1 MREGPD
7 ISIVAALIGNPA
19 SAAMLMALMGGIA
32 LTASELATEAGI
44 TLATASGHLS
54 KLKRHGLVAAEHQ
67 GRHLYVRLADAD
79 VSAAIEALC
88 PLAARAGHMRTRPGP
103 RDPELRH
110 ARSCYDHI
118 AGALA
123 VATLER
129 LLDGALVRRDG
140 EELHITEAG
149 RNFFAARGVDVASLE
164 KARRPLCRTC
174 LDWSERRHHLG
185 GGLGAAIFTA
195 IEERGWVMRDKG
207 TRILRFAKRGEERIR
222 DWLRIGETRHAA

>member
-7 ISIVAALIGNPA
+7 ISIIAALIGNPA

-32 LTASELATEAGI
+32 LTASELATESGI
-44 TLATASGHLS
+44 TLATASSHLS
-54 KLKRHGLVAAEHQ
+54 KLKRHRLVAVEHQ

-79 VSAAIEALC
+79 VSTAIEALC

-110 ARSCYDHI
+110 ARSCYDHM

-129 LLDGALVRRDG
+129 LLDGALLRRDG
-140 EELHITEAG
+140 EELRMTEAG
-149 RNFFAARGVDVASLE
+149 RGFFTTRGIDVQGLE

-185 GGLGAAIFTA
+185 GGLGAAIFA
-195 IEERGWVMRDKG
+195 GVEERGWVIRDKG
-207 TRILRFAKRGEERIR
+207 TRILRFAKKGEEKIR
-222 DWLRIGETRHAA
+222 DWLEIGEARRAA

>member
-44 TLATASGHLS
+44 TLATASSHLS
-54 KLKRHGLVAAEHQ
+54 KLKRHGLVATEYQ

-79 VSAAIEALC
+79 VSTAIEALC

-110 ARSCYDHI
+110 ARSCYDHM

-123 VATLER
+123 VAALEH
-129 LLDGALVRRDG
+129 LLEGALLRRDG
-140 EELHITEAG
+140 DKLRITDAG
-149 RNFFAARGVDVASLE
+149 RDYFIARGIDVRSLE
-164 KARRPLCRTC
+164 TARRPLCRTC

-185 GGLGAAIFTA
+185 GGLGAAIFA
-195 IEERGWVMRDKG
+195 AVEERGWVIRDKG
-207 TRILRFAKRGEERIR
+207 TRILRFAERGEERIR
-222 DWLRIGETRHAA
+222 DWLQIGETRRAA

>member
-44 TLATASGHLS
+44 TLATASSHLS
-54 KLKRHGLVAAEHQ
+54 KLRRHGLVAVEHQ

-79 VSAAIEALC
+79 VSTAIEALC

-110 ARSCYDHI
+110 ARSCYDHM

-123 VATLER
+123 VAALQR
-129 LLDGALVRRDG
+129 LFEGRLMRQEG
-140 EELHITEAG
+140 EELRITQTG
-149 RNFFAARGVDVASLE
+149 REFFAARGIDIGGLE
-164 KARRPLCRTC
+164 KSRRPLCRTC
-174 LDWSERRHHLG
+174 LDWSERRHHLA
-185 GGLGAAIFTA
+185 GGLGAAIFA
-195 IEERGWVMRDKG
+195 AVEERGWVIRDKG
-207 TRILRFAKRGEERIR
+207 TRILRFGRRGEEKIR
-222 DWLRIGETRHAA
+222 NWLEIGETRRAA

>member
-44 TLATASGHLS
+44 TLATASSHLS
-54 KLKRHGLVAAEHQ
+54 KLKRHGLVATEHQ

-79 VSAAIEALC
+79 VSTAIEALC

-110 ARSCYDHI
+110 ARSCYDHM

-123 VATLER
+123 VATLEH
-129 LLDGALVRRDG
+129 LLDAALLRRDG
-140 EELHITEAG
+140 EKLCITEAG
-149 RNFFAARGVDVASLE
+149 REFFAARGVDVASLE

-185 GGLGAAIFTA
+185 GGLGATIFTA
-195 IEERGWVMRDKG
+195 VEKRGWVIRDKG

-222 DWLRIGETRHAA
+222 DWLQIGETRRAA